1 MADTDRSL
9 ASQKLPEV
17 SIGYRLR
24 RLLPPYQGE
33 RRRSASLGGIL
44 RPPYQGGSGGIRLG
58 PLIPHLVLI
67 AYSIIALFPILMIL
81 VNSFKSRRAIFGEP
95 FGLPSTETFSL
106 IGYETVFSRANFQ
119 TYFLNSI
126 IVTLAALL
134 LTLLIGS
141 MAAYALAEYRFR
153 GNTWLGLYLAFGIMI
168 PIRLGTV
175 GILRMMV
182 SFSLVNTL
190 VALILV
196 YIAQALPLTIF
207 ILTQFMRQVPG
218 ELKDAARIDGASEY
232 RIFGLVL
239 PLVRPALG
247 AIGIFT
253 MIPIWN
259 DLWFP
264 LILAPSGRT
273 ATITLGVQQFLGQF
287 VSDWN
292 AVLSSL
298 TLAMVPILIFYIIF
312 SQQMIR
318 SITAGAIK

>member
-1 MADTDRSL
+1 MKRC
-9 ASQKLPEV
+9 
-17 SIGYRLR
+17 
-24 RLLPPYQGE
+24 
-33 RRRSASLGGIL
+33 
-44 RPPYQGGSGGIRLG
+44 
-58 PLIPHLVLI
+58 LI
-67 AYSIIALFPILMIL
+67 AL
-81 VNSFKSRRAIFGEP
+81 
-95 FGLPSTETFSL
+95 
-106 IGYETVFSRANFQ
+106 NFD
-119 TYFLNSI
+119 TYFINSI
-126 IVTLAALL
+126 IVTVSALV

-141 MAAYALAEYRFR
+141 MASFALSEYPFK
-153 GNTWLGLYLAFGIMI
+153 GNTLLALYLSLGIMI

-182 SFSLVNTL
+182 ALNLVNTL
-190 VALILV
+190 LALILV
-196 YIAQALPLTIF
+196 YIAQALPLTVF
-207 ILTQFMRQVPG
+207 ILTAIYAPG
-218 ELKDAARIDGASEY
+218 AARTQGSCPSGRRQ
-232 RIFGLVL
+232 RIPDLWLVV

-264 LILAPSGRT
+264 LILAPSSKT

-298 TLAMVPILIFYIIF
+298 TLAMIPILIFYLIF

>member
-1 MADTDRSL
+1 MVNTRSQGL
-9 ASQKLPEV
+9 QHSPLYY
-17 SIGYRLR
+17 SIRNL
-24 RLLPPYQGE
+24 
-33 RRRSASLGGIL
+33 I
-44 RPPYQGGSGGIRLG
+44 SG
-58 PLIPHLVLI
+58 LIPHLILAGYSVL
-67 AYSIIALFPILMIL
+67 ALFPIVMIL
-81 VNSFKSRRAIFGEP
+81 INSFKTRKAIFGQP
-95 FGLPSTETFSL
+95 FALPGPETFSL
-106 IGYETVFSRANFQ
+106 IGYETVLNRSNFAQ
-119 TYFLNSI
+119 NFINSI
-126 IVTLAALL
+126 LVTGIS
-134 LTLLIGS
+134 LIFIILFGS
-141 MAAYALAEYRFR
+141 MAAFALSEYRFP
-153 GNTWLGLYLAFGIMI
+153 GNPLVALYLSIGIMI

-175 GILRMMV
+175 SLLRLMV
-182 SFSLVNTL
+182 KLGLVNTL
-190 VALILV
+190 AGLILV
-196 YIAQALPLTIF
+196 YIAQGLPLTIF
-207 ILTQFMRQVPG
+207 ILSQFMRQVPK

-232 RIFGLVL
+232 RIYTMVL

-264 LILAPSGRT
+264 LVIAPSSKT

-298 TLAMVPILIFYIIF
+298 TLAMVPILLLYILF